1 MKEKILLA
9 EDERELAK
17 AVKAILNYSNY
28 DVEVAYNGKEA
39 INFVKEK
46 VFDTIIMDIMMPVMD
61 GIDALKEMRKMGIHT
76 PVILLTAKSQ
86 IDDKV
91 EGLDAGANDYLT
103 KPFDKKE
110 LLARIRALIRSDNE
124 KRHKYNIGNIF
135 FDKGASELS
144 SSKAVFHLN
153 SKECDILE
161 ILVNNQQKII
171 SANEL
176 ERIIWNSEKKASSG
190 IPMYISYLQNKFT
203 ALDANVI
210 ISNENGYKLERKVW

>member
-1 MKEKILLA
+1 MKEKILIS
-9 EDERELAK
+9 EDEQELAK
-17 AVKAILNYSNY
+17 AVKTILSFSGYE
-28 DVEVAYNGKEA
+28 VEVAYNGEEA
-39 INFVKEK
+39 INKVKK
-46 VFDTIIMDIMMPVMD
+46 NVFDVIIMDIMMPIKD
-61 GIDALKEMRKMGIHT
+61 GIEALKEMREMGVHT

-110 LLARIRALIRSDNE
+110 LLARIRAMIRTNNE
-124 KRHKYNIGNIF
+124 KKQIYNVGNIYF
-135 FDKGASELS
+135 NRGNSELS

-153 SKECDILE
+153 NKESDILE
-161 ILVNNQQKII
+161 ILIKNRQKVI

-176 ERIIWNSEKKASSG
+176 ERIVWDSEEKASNG
-190 IPMYISYLQNKFT
+190 IPMYISYLQNKFS

-210 ISNENGYKLERKVW
+210 ISDENGYKLESKI

>member
-210 ISNENGYKLERKVW
+210 ISNENGYKLERKV

>member
-9 EDERELAK
+9 EDEKELAK

-28 DVEVAYNGKEA
+28 DVEVAYNGEEA

-46 VFDTIIMDIMMPVMD
+46 VFDIIIMDIMMPVMD

-124 KRHKYNIGNIF
+124 KKHKYNIGNLF

-161 ILVNNQQKII
+161 ILVNNQQKAI

-176 ERIIWNSEKKASSG
+176 ERIIWNSEKTASNG
-190 IPMYISYLQNKFT
+190 IPMYISYLQNKFS

-210 ISNENGYKLERKVW
+210 ISNENGYKLESKI

>member
-9 EDERELAK
+9 EDEKELAK

-28 DVEVAYNGKEA
+28 DVEVAYNGEEA
-39 INFVKEK
+39 INFVKEN
-46 VFDTIIMDIMMPVMD
+46 VFDIIIMDIMMPVMD
-61 GIDALKEMRKMGIHT
+61 GIEALKEMRKMGVHT

-91 EGLDAGANDYLT
+91 DGLDAGANDYLT

-110 LLARIRALIRSDNE
+110 LLARIRALIRTNNE
-124 KRHKYNIGNIF
+124 RKQKYNIGNVF
-135 FDKGASELS
+135 FNKGTSELS
-144 SSKAVFHLN
+144 SDKAVFHLN
-153 SKECDILE
+153 SKECNILE
-161 ILVNNQQKII
+161 ILVNNQQKAI

-176 ERIIWNSEKKASSG
+176 EKIVWDTEETASNG
-190 IPMYISYLQNKFT
+190 IPMYISYLQNKFI

-210 ISNENGYKLERKVW
+210 ISNENGYKLESKV

>member
-1 MKEKILLA
+1 MKEKILIS
-9 EDERELAK
+9 EDEQELAK
-17 AVKAILNYSNY
+17 AVKTILSFSGYE
-28 DVEVAYNGKEA
+28 VEVAYNGEEA
-39 INFVKEK
+39 INKVKNN
-46 VFDTIIMDIMMPVMD
+46 VFDVIIMDIMMPIKD
-61 GIDALKEMRKMGIHT
+61 GIEALKEMREMGVHT

-110 LLARIRALIRSDNE
+110 LLARIRAMIRTNNE
-124 KRHKYNIGNIF
+124 KKQIYNVGNIYF
-135 FDKGASELS
+135 NRGNSELS

-153 SKECDILE
+153 NKESDILE
-161 ILVNNQQKII
+161 ILIKNRQKVI

-176 ERIIWNSEKKASSG
+176 ERIVWDSEEKASNG
-190 IPMYISYLQNKFT
+190 IPMYISYLQNKFS

-210 ISNENGYKLERKVW
+210 ISDENGYKLESKI

>member
-1 MKEKILLA
+1 MKEKILIS
-9 EDERELAK
+9 EDEQELAK
-17 AVKAILNYSNY
+17 AVKTILIFSGYE
-28 DVEVAYNGKEA
+28 VEVAYNGEEA
-39 INFVKEK
+39 INKVKNN
-46 VFDTIIMDIMMPVMD
+46 VFDVIIMDIMMPIKD
-61 GIDALKEMRKMGIHT
+61 GIEALKEMREMGVHT

-110 LLARIRALIRSDNE
+110 LLARIRAMIRTNNE
-124 KRHKYNIGNIF
+124 KKQIYNVGNIYF
-135 FDKGASELS
+135 NRGNSELS

-153 SKECDILE
+153 NKESDILE
-161 ILVNNQQKII
+161 ILIKNRQKVI

-176 ERIIWNSEKKASSG
+176 ERIVWDSEEKASNG
-190 IPMYISYLQNKFT
+190 IPMYISYLQNKFS

-210 ISNENGYKLERKVW
+210 ISDENGYKLESKI

>member
-1 MKEKILLA
+1 MKEKILIA
-9 EDERELAK
+9 EDEIELAK
-17 AVKAILNYSNY
+17 AVKTILSFNDY
-28 DVEVAYNGKEA
+28 DVTVAYNGEEA
-39 INFVKEK
+39 VNSVKQS
-46 VFDTIIMDIMMPVMD
+46 VFDVIIMDIMMPIKD
-61 GIDALKEMRKMGIHT
+61 GIEALKEMREMGVHT

-110 LLARIRALIRSDNE
+110 LLARIRAVIRTNNE
-124 KRHKYNIGNIF
+124 KKQIYNVGNIF
-135 FDKGASELS
+135 FNRGTSELS

-153 SKECDILE
+153 NKESDILE
-161 ILVNNQQKII
+161 ILIKNQQKVL

-176 ERIIWNSEKKASSG
+176 ERIVWDSEEKASNG
-190 IPMYISYLQNKFT
+190 IPMYISYLQNKFS

-210 ISNENGYKLERKVW
+210 INNKNGYKLESKI